1 MIHRPII
8 SPRSNPAAAGA
19 ENDIRLAVSFYRISR
34 HNYQSMSK
42 QEERILLEKARE
54 FKPDALE
61 AVYDRYNAGLYAY
74 AYRQLGDPDSAE
86 DCVSETFSRYLKAL
100 RQGQGPRDYL
110 QAYLYRIAHNWIS
123 DRFRRSPPDGIPIEE
138 ETSPAPDSTS
148 AQAEQNI
155 RRRQVRLA
163 LRRLTPDQRQAM
175 ALRFFEGWDNEHVA
189 RAMDRPVG
197 AVKALQQRGIA
208 AMRRMLVKED
218 DSP

>member
-1 MIHRPII
+1 
-8 SPRSNPAAAGA
+8 
-19 ENDIRLAVSFYRISR
+19 
-34 HNYQSMSK
+34 MSK
-42 QEERILLEKARE
+42 IEERVLLDSARE
-54 FKPDALE
+54 FTPDALE

-100 RQGQGPRDYL
+100 RQGQGPRDHL
-110 QAYLYRIAHNWIS
+110 QAYLYRIAHNWIT
-123 DRFRRSPPDGIPIEE
+123 DLFRRNSPDEVPIEE
-138 ETSPAPDSTS
+138 ETLSVPDTTGE
-148 AQAEQNI
+148 QAEWNI

-163 LRRLTPDQRQAM
+163 LRRLTPEQRQAIV
-175 ALRFFEGWDNEHVA
+175 LRFFEGWDIEEVG

-208 AMRRMLVKED
+208 AMRRMLVRED